1 MKIEKLT
8 CSNKDYQIISYTVI
22 MAVNKKI
29 VEIKSPDDIWTSN
42 IKKEIDQLN
51 PGDIVWI
58 EGITSK
64 GSDGKMKQ
72 LRNLSFKIR

>member
-1 MKIEKLT
+1 
-8 CSNKDYQIISYTVI
+8 

-29 VEIKSPDDIWTSN
+29 VEIKSPDDLWTSN

-51 PGDIVWI
+51 SGDIVWI